1 MGFAVFPN
9 AVPARV
15 FSPASLRSLP
25 RIEIMAKSYHRS
37 TVIQLYE
44 EERFSL
50 SPSHKEQ
57 CEKRKLFLTFKN
69 FFKKFFRAKKKPG
82 DFSPGKR
89 KTAPV
94 FTPTPHPNLYYF
106 FCFSFC
112 IASTFPQN
120 SLYFSNMAFN
130 LFVTAL
136 CVLYP
141 RRSAISACVY
151 PFSRI

>member
-15 FSPASLRSLP
+15 FSPASLCSLP
-25 RIEIMAKSYHRS
+25 RIEVFAKSYHRS
-37 TVIQLYE
+37 TVIQLCE
-44 EERFSL
+44 EESFSL

-57 CEKRKLFLTFKN
+57 CEKSKLFLTSEKFFKN
-69 FFKKFFRAKKKPG
+69 FFGQRK
-82 DFSPGKR
+82 SPEIFLREKR

-120 SLYFSNMAFN
+120 SSYFSRIAFN

-136 CVLYP
+136 CVL
-141 RRSAISACVY
+141 
-151 PFSRI
+151 